1 MSKLKITKKPFSE
14 TKYYNGTYRTDVSL
28 WEDEYQ
34 EESYDFTVAVNH
46 DNDNQSYEIT
56 EITWVD
62 EIPRDV
68 DSAEEKINSE
78 FFDLID

>member
-14 TKYYNGTYRTDVSL
+14 TKYYSGTYTTDVSL

-46 DNDNQSYEIT
+46 DNDNQNCEIT
-56 EITWVD
+56 EITWVE

-68 DSAEEKINSE
+68 DSAEDKINSE
-78 FFDLID
+78 FFDLIN